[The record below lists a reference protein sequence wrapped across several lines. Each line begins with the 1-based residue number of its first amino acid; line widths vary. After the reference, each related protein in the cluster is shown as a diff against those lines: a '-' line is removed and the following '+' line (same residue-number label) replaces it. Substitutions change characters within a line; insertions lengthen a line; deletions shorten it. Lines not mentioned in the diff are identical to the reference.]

1 MAAQDEMLEI
11 AKEFHVLIYISN
23 IKTPAYDELYQY
35 FKG

>member
-1 MAAQDEMLEI
+1 MAAQDEMLVI
-11 AKEFHVLIYISN
+11 AKESHDLIYILN